1 MRLTINIYAKTIL
14 RIKAERNN
22 NGIKLDFKLVDEL
35 QLSVLQHDVR
45 KPRPNK
51 FNDFSTH
58 ED

>member
-1 MRLTINIYAKTIL
+1 MNIYAKTIL

-22 NGIKLDFKLVDEL
+22 NGIKFDFKLVDEL